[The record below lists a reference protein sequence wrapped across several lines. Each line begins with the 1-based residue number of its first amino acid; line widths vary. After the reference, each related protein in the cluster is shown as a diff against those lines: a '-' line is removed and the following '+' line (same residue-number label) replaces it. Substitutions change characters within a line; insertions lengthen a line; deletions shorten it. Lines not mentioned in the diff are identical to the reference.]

1 MPTWL
6 AHRVLRANS
15 SMMKITVI
23 TAGLLG
29 KYLPAGS
36 ARNRAELKVAEKATP
51 MDVMRQ
57 LGMPLDGNYL
67 VALNGEVV
75 LRGER
80 STRTLNENDQLSV
93 MPPLKGG

>member
-1 MPTWL
+1 
-6 AHRVLRANS
+6 
-15 SMMKITVI
+15 MKITVR

-36 ARNRAELKVAEKATP
+36 ARNQAVLEVANSVTP
-51 MDVMRQ
+51 VDVMRQ

-75 LRGER
+75 PRDDR
-80 STRTLNENDQLSV
+80 STRALSENDQLSL

>member
-1 MPTWL
+1 
-6 AHRVLRANS
+6 
-15 SMMKITVI
+15 
-23 TAGLLG
+23 
-29 KYLPAGS
+29 
-36 ARNRAELKVAEKATP
+36 

-75 LRGER
+75 PRDDR
-80 STRTLNENDQLSV
+80 SIRTLRENDQLSL

>member
-1 MPTWL
+1 
-6 AHRVLRANS
+6 
-15 SMMKITVI
+15 MKITVK

-36 ARNRAELKVAEKATP
+36 ARNRAELEVSDRVTP
-51 MDVMRQ
+51 ADVMRQ

-75 LRGER
+75 PRDER
-80 STRTLNENDQLSV
+80 TTRTLSENDHLSV